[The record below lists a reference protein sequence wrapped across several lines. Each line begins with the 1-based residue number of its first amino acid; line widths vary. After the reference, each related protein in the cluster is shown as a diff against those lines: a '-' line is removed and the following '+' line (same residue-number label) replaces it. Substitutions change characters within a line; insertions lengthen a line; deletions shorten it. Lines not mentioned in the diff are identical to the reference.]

1 MATDSIVGGLF
12 GITPEMYQQSKAE
25 QALSEGAQ
33 LGQMSPDAFGRS
45 MLYAGSAQLGRGIGG
60 ALGGVDP
67 QLQLISARNALA
79 QQFDTSTSAGLV
91 GLANALRERNDVAGA
106 TQVAQAA
113 MAAKQK
119 EAELAVR
126 GREHLSTEQKNALG
140 LADASFERGTPEWN
154 KKYSEEL
161 TRLTTAAKSG
171 ANIKEVGVAA
181 SSREP
186 VYFDTSTDTQFI
198 MKQDPT
204 GKQIRVPYNG
214 GVDKT
219 TARTTVS
226 VTNKGEEAFVKQL
239 GELDAKRVENAS
251 TLRDSAIGE
260 LNSLS
265 RMQNLNQNE
274 LVSGSFASNRVG
286 ALNLLDTLGM
296 TGVKDKAALAN
307 SQQFDKVTGDLIL
320 DKIKKLGSNPSNA
333 DREFTKNIVPQLAS
347 SPVARQ
353 ELINYLSKKANE
365 VVDETTRLETYAR
378 KNKGLEEFTYKVPLV
393 NSGQTP
399 KSGLESMS
407 TEQLQQMLKN
417 AK

>member
-1 MATDSIVGGLF
+1 
-12 GITPEMYQQSKAE
+12 
-25 QALSEGAQ
+25 
-33 LGQMSPDAFGRS
+33 
-45 MLYAGSAQLGRGIGG
+45 
-60 ALGGVDP
+60 
-67 QLQLISARNALA
+67 
-79 QQFDTSTSAGLV
+79 
-91 GLANALRERNDVAGA
+91 VAGA
-106 TQVAQAA
+106 TQVAQSA

-119 EAELAVR
+119 EGELAAKM
-126 GREHLSTEQKNALG
+126 REHLSTEQKNAIG
-140 LADASFERGTPEWN
+140 LADAEFTRNTPEWN
-154 KKYSEEL
+154 KKYAEEL

-171 ANIKEVGVAA
+171 TNIKEVGVAA

-186 VYFDTSTDTQFI
+186 VYFDTATDTQFI
-198 MKQDPT
+198 MKQDAT
-204 GKQIRVPYNG
+204 GKQTRIPYNG

-239 GELDAKRVENAS
+239 GELDAKRVESAS

-265 RMQNLNQNE
+265 RMQNLNQND
-274 LVSGSFASNRVG
+274 LVSGAFASNRVG

-353 ELINYLSKKANE
+353 ELITYLSKKANE

-378 KNKGLEEFTYKVPLV
+378 KNKGLEGFTYKVPLV
-393 NSGQTP
+393 SGNTQSKP
-399 KSGLESMS
+399 AIQNLS
-407 TEQLQQMLKN
+407 TEQLQKMLKEVP
-417 AK
+417 

>member
-1 MATDSIVGGLF
+1 MADSIVGGLF
-12 GITPEMYQQSKAE
+12 GMTPQAYQAQQNQ
-25 QALSEGAQ
+25 QALAQ
-33 LGQMSPDAFGRS
+33 SAELGQLDPFALARTGLIYGGR
-45 MLYAGSAQLGRGIGG
+45 QIGGAIAG
-60 ALGGVDP
+60 ALGGGDP
-67 QLQLISARNALA
+67 QLQLISQRNALA
-79 QQFDTSTSAGLV
+79 QQFDTSTSNGLV
-91 GLANALRERNDVAGA
+91 GLANALREKNDIAGA

-119 EAELAVR
+119 EAELQVR
-126 GREHLSTEQKNALG
+126 GREHLSTEQKNALS
-140 LADASFERGTPEWN
+140 LADSAFERGTPEWN
-154 KKYSEEL
+154 KKYAEEL
-161 TRLTTAAKSG
+161 TRLTTGAKSG

-186 VYFDTSTDTQFI
+186 VYFDAATDTQFI

-204 GKQIRVPYNG
+204 GKQVRVPYNG

-239 GELDAKRVENAS
+239 GELDAKRVETAS

-274 LVSGSFASNRVG
+274 LVSGAFASNRVG

-296 TGVKDKAALAN
+296 TGIKDKAALAN

-353 ELINYLSKKANE
+353 ELITYLSKKANE
-365 VVDETTRLETYAR
+365 VIDETTRLETYAR
-378 KNKGLEEFTYKVPLV
+378 KNRGLEGFTYKVPLV
-393 NSGQTP
+393 SSNTQSKPAIQN
-399 KSGLESMS
+399 LS
-407 TEQLQQMLKN
+407 TEQLQKMLKEVP
-417 AK
+417 

>member
-1 MATDSIVGGLF
+1 MATDNIIGGLF
-12 GITPEMYQQSKAE
+12 GTPEAYQLQQQDLARRQGME
-25 QALSEGAQ
+25 FAQ
-33 LGQMSPDAFGRS
+33 LDPYERVNAMAYTQGRQ
-45 MLYAGSAQLGRGIGG
+45 AGNAVGGILG
-60 ALGGVDP
+60 VQDP
-67 QLQLISARNALA
+67 QLKLISTRNALA
-79 QQFDTSTSAGLV
+79 QQFDTSTSTGLV
-91 GLANALRERNDVAGA
+91 GLANALRQNNDIVGA

-119 EAELAVR
+119 EGDLAAKM
-126 GREHLSTEQKNALG
+126 REHLSTEQKNAIG
-140 LADASFERGTPEWN
+140 LADAEFTRNTPEWN
-154 KKYSEEL
+154 KKYAEEL

-171 ANIKEVGVAA
+171 TNIKEVGVAA

-186 VYFDTSTDTQFI
+186 VYFDTATDTQFI
-198 MKQDPT
+198 MKQDAT
-204 GKQIRVPYNG
+204 GKQTRIPYNG

-265 RMQNLNQNE
+265 RMQNLNQND
-274 LVSGSFASNRVG
+274 LVSGAFASNRVG

-353 ELINYLSKKANE
+353 ELITYLSKKANE

-378 KNKGLEEFTYKVPLV
+378 KNKGLEGFTYKVPLV
-393 NSGQTP
+393 SSNTQSKPAIQN
-399 KSGLESMS
+399 LS
-407 TEQLQQMLKN
+407 TEQLQKMLKEVP
-417 AK
+417 